1 VFSAQC
7 KCCTRLRGAASFP
20 QAQLHAA
27 PSQREGLP
35 QQNGYTRIYNYL
47 FGNGNL
53 GPFCFQNQR
62 SLLKPQ
68 LKEEM
73 LFSPE
78 VTVFSQAAVP
88 ALVCLNIM
96 EIPYSAAAGC

>member
-1 VFSAQC
+1 
-7 KCCTRLRGAASFP
+7 
-20 QAQLHAA
+20 
-27 PSQREGLP
+27 
-35 QQNGYTRIYNYL
+35 
-47 FGNGNL
+47 
-53 GPFCFQNQR
+53 
-62 SLLKPQ
+62 
-68 LKEEM
+68 M